1 MFIVCEVYTEC
12 TPHTSTQPGTR
23 SSTSPRGPIQPGT
36 HLFRRGGRYTPAMQK
51 TTRGGLIPPSVRSC
65 NELSFADSRLKRP
78 SEDSLPFQVKKTRRA
93 WVGWRTLES
102 STELQS
108 VKRLSWGQVCA
119 PKGMLSLRSSGDEG
133 AHLQGP
139 ADLIASCQTASA
151 QLPDLI
157 AQGPIFFGKFILV
170 RRLGSPAAQMKD
182 TWQPRAERVG
192 KPAGGGEGAGWRSA
206 GIGEGRR
213 AGGRGLCKGR
223 G

>member
-1 MFIVCEVYTEC
+1 MHPPYI
-12 TPHTSTQPGTR
+12 HTAWDPFKHLPTR
-23 SSTSPRGPIQPGT
+23 TNPAWDSPVPA
-36 HLFRRGGRYTPAMQK
+36 RRQVHPCNAEDHPSMR
-51 TTRGGLIPPSVRSC
+51 PPSMRFC

-102 STELQS
+102 STVLHS

-139 ADLIASCQTASA
+139 ADLIAPCQTASA